1 MSSYQMREN
10 IIDYLIQYLSDE
22 YSVKIDRKTCLGDI
36 GIDSLDFFNLVAHIE
51 SQYNIEFHNADLLNW
66 KYGTI
71 ENLASIVDYK
81 INGNS

>member
-1 MSSYQMREN
+1 MKEN

-22 YSVKIDRKTCLGDI
+22 YPVKIDRKTCLSDI
-36 GIDSLDFFNLVAHIE
+36 GIDSLDFMNLVAHVE
-51 SQYNIEFHNADLLNW
+51 SRYSIEFHNTELLNW
-66 KYGTI
+66 KYRTI

>member
-1 MSSYQMREN
+1 MKEN

-22 YSVKIDRKTCLGDI
+22 YSVKIDRKTCLNDI

-51 SQYNIEFHNADLLNW
+51 SRYSIEFHNTELLNW
-66 KYGTI
+66 KYRTI

-81 INGNS
+81 INGNP